1 MKIQKTNNLETIFY
15 LIRAL
20 ESLEDA
26 YDDAL
31 NEIRYLRSIVDEYH
45 NEDDETV
52 RFWNDHKSLP
62 PVPRF
67 HLE

>member
-52 RFWNDHKSLP
+52 RF
-62 PVPRF
+62 
-67 HLE
+67 